1 MDSISKRIK
10 LLRQSVDMTQKELSY
25 KTGLSIQVISNMER
39 GVTQP
44 SAKDMLN
51 IAQALN
57 VSINSLYNLNEKNI
71 KNNKLNLSKKTNV
84 QNTQN
89 TFCLSNLINI
99 NSVTFPVV
107 KTLKNN
113 LKDYTSAD
121 FKGVLTLSDNELNTW
136 NYDYIGLIIS
146 NEELIGDGISK
157 GDIVVIQLN
166 AKFENDNSIYAVNFD
181 NDVNTLKRVKAK
193 DHYIVLTTSNAQTKP
208 IILSEKNSFHVFGK
222 LKRVIKKF

>member
-1 MDSISKRIK
+1 MLFKIKKLEVFYMDSISKRIK

-39 GVTQP
+39 VVTQP

-71 KNNKLNLSKKTNV
+71 KNIKSNKLNLSKKTNV

-107 KTLKNN
+107 TTLKSNFG
-113 LKDYTSAD
+113 DYVATD
-121 FKGVLTLSDNELNTW
+121 FNGVLTLSDNEL
-136 NYDYIGLIIS
+136 I
-146 NEELIGDGISK
+146 
-157 GDIVVIQLN
+157 
-166 AKFENDNSIYAVNFD
+166 
-181 NDVNTLKRVKAK
+181 
-193 DHYIVLTTSNAQTKP
+193 
-208 IILSEKNSFHVFGK
+208 
-222 LKRVIKKF
+222 

>member
-121 FKGVLTLSDNELNTW
+121 FKA
-136 NYDYIGLIIS
+136 Y
-146 NEELIGDGISK
+146 
-157 GDIVVIQLN
+157 
-166 AKFENDNSIYAVNFD
+166 
-181 NDVNTLKRVKAK
+181 
-193 DHYIVLTTSNAQTKP
+193 
-208 IILSEKNSFHVFGK
+208 
-222 LKRVIKKF
+222 